1 MGGNIRL
8 ADGAAADA
16 LTRTVAAGVRVVEA
30 VSEDD
35 PVEAEEKVY
44 DELLEAAAVTA
55 GVDAV
60 AAEVLVGVAA
70 GDVPAIDADA
80 VVAGLVTD
88 AGSVGDAAMV
98 ATGDMGT
105 AGLAASVAAGV
116 VAADTG
122 GEVVTGAGVAV
133 VAGTGV
139 AAGGGDVTPAV
150 AVGELTR
157 MGGGGEGATKLEG
170 EGDAYGDG
178 TCRAIQQTMTSA
190 EDAIEGIIRACYA
203 LAAACGFDGGMQT
216 EHQSFVLYCNAVLQ
230 QALRL

>member
-1 MGGNIRL
+1 MAGKTRL

-16 LTRTVAAGVRVVEA
+16 LTRTVAAGVRVVED
-30 VSEDD
+30 VSDDD

-70 GDVPAIDADA
+70 GDVSAIDAGA

-88 AGSVGDAAMV
+88 ASGVGDAAVV
-98 ATGDMGT
+98 ATGDVGT
-105 AGLAASVAAGV
+105 AGLAATVAAGV

-122 GEVVTGAGVAV
+122 GEDVTGAGVAV
-133 VAGTGV
+133 VTGSDV
-139 AAGGGDVTPAV
+139 TAAGGDVTPAV

-157 MGGGGEGATKLEG
+157 MGGGGGGGGEGATKLEG
-170 EGDAYGDG
+170 EGNAYGDG

-190 EDAIEGIIRACYA
+190 EDATEGIIRACYA
-203 LAAACGFDGGMQT
+203 LAAA
-216 EHQSFVLYCNAVLQ
+216 SS
-230 QALRL
+230 